1 MNMFAKQISSSDL
14 NQIKAAL
21 PAKIMNGRLS
31 ELLERIPY
39 ISESVKSVKYL
50 EGEHATLIDIDTQDL
65 AERDKI
71 NVDLDE
77 LIDALLVSKISA
89 QKN

>member
-1 MNMFAKQISSSDL
+1 MNMFSKQISSSDF

-50 EGEHATLIDIDTQDL
+50 EGEHATLIYIDTQDL